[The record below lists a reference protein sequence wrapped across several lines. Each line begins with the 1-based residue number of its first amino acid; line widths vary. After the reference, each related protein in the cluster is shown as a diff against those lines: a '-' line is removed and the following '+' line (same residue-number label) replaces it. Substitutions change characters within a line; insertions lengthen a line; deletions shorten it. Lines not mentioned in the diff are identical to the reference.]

1 MQFGDGATMSATV
14 NNSYISASAA
24 EDYNNDAVMVEDN
37 LVQAEA
43 RGFTSINVL
52 SLNAGSSS
60 NAMAALANVQQLDSS
75 TVSASIDNVG
85 IFTGN
90 LDEGATSSSL
100 TVDGNIVEAVSGAN
114 RSSNLLITTAGAT
127 LQESSGAGV
136 TIDPGATSRV
146 AVTGADYALIN
157 DQRTD
162 NVTVSSTIRDVD
174 IGIDGLNETTGV
186 DFSALS
192 VQDNEVR
199 AVATGNDAVNQLVL
213 NTGTF
218 QHPSAAIGNSQSN
231 DGTTI
236 TASVTNTVIGI
247 GESLTLNANS
257 TNSSFRV
264 RGNSIGA
271 TAIGN
276 SAINVISSGD

>member
-146 AVTGADYALIN
+146 AFTGADYALIN